1 VAVQFIQMDKELE
14 RELGREIMELQRASL
29 YKV

>member
-1 VAVQFIQMDKELE
+1 VALEFTHLDKELE
-14 RELGREIMELQRASL
+14 RELGREIMELQRASI